1 MCPHYPH
8 YLRLKVWIYHFSTVI
23 SMEMIR
29 GVLDRAML
37 LVKRG
42 EKMPRQEKFS
52 RVSVGGVNLP
62 CFFSSFLSFRA
73 HPLKEE

>member
-1 MCPHYPH
+1 MCPH
-8 YLRLKVWIYHFSTVI
+8 YLRLKVWICHFSTVI

-29 GVLDRAML
+29 GVMDRAML

-42 EKMPRQEKFS
+42 EKMPRQEKFR
-52 RVSVGGVNLP
+52 RVSVEGVNMP